1 MQRVYLAS
9 DHAALE
15 MKATLVEHLQTL
27 GCDPVDLGPHEAA
40 SVDYPDYAAK
50 LAQAL
55 SADAEAKGVLLCGT
69 GIGIS
74 IAANRFAHIRAAL
87 CKDTTDAK
95 FTRLHNDA
103 NVVALGARTTG
114 IETAK
119 DIVSTFFST
128 DFEGGRHRR
137 RVDKLTN
144 LK

>member
-15 MKATLVEHLQTL
+15 MKAMLVDHLKSL
-27 GCDPVDLGPHEAA
+27 DCDPVDLGPNDDS

-55 SADAEAKGVLLCGT
+55 GADQQAKGVLMCGT

-74 IAANRFAHIRAAL
+74 IAANRHKHIRAAL

-95 FTRLHNDA
+95 LTRLHNDA
-103 NVVALGARTTG
+103 NVVVIGARTSG
-114 IETAK
+114 PETAK
-119 DIVSTFFST
+119 DIVSAFFT
-128 DFEGGRHRR
+128 TEFEGGRHQRR
-137 RVDKLTN
+137 IDKLAD
-144 LK
+144 LG